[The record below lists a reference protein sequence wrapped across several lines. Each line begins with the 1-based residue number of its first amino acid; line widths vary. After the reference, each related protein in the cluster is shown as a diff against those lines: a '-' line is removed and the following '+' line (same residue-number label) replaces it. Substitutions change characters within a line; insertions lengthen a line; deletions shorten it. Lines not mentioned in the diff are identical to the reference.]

1 MGTEYVFQQTGGE
14 YLTECDVMLNFLRR
28 EGEREGGGVRNGR
41 RSEIVYIT
49 AADMRDKISGY
60 HTVTRGGARLRYH
73 VGIVV
78 VCGLWCNTGAGIPT
92 PTTTTA
98 PLRLRSLQSS
108 QLVASIELV

>member
-60 HTVTRGGARLRYH
+60 HTVTMGR
-73 VGIVV
+73 VPVSGIVS
-78 VCGLWCNTGAGIPT
+78 A
-92 PTTTTA
+92 
-98 PLRLRSLQSS
+98 
-108 QLVASIELV
+108 

>member
-60 HTVTRGGARLRYH
+60 HTVTRGGSRLRYH

-78 VCGLWCNTGAGIPT
+78 VLWCNTRAGIPPPT
-92 PTTTTA
+92 PPT
-98 PLRLRSLQSS
+98 PRLD
-108 QLVASIELV
+108 